1 MRKNSKYYNNGIVN
15 KMIPEGEPIPV
26 GFISG
31 MLPRSKEKIEASNE
45 KRKQTCL
52 DKYGGV
58 APLCSDSIKEKAKET
73 NLRRYG
79 VVSPTQS
86 KEIQDKVKK
95 TNLKRYGVECTFQG
109 QFREKQKRTC
119 LQKYGVEN
127 PFQSEEVKAKIRKT
141 NLEKYGVEYAIQSKE
156 AQEKRDR
163 TNIER
168 YGTTNPVGLEF
179 IKDKRKKT
187 CRERYGVDNPWESKE
202 IFEKA
207 KRTFFERY
215 GVDNPMHSEEIKN
228 RLRENNIK
236 KYGVPI
242 PSKSDIVKEKA
253 SNTCMKKYGVPWSC
267 MRKEA
272 RLGYSNDSVPNKE
285 FASLLDKSNIAYER
299 EFSLGSY
306 IYDFKINTTLIEIN
320 PYATHNTIWSPFSK
334 DSGISIEYHK
344 NKSLFAEENGYHC
357 IHVFDWDNKEKIIKY
372 LSREEIN
379 LDNTSY
385 TIEEAC
391 PYDSEV
397 FLSDYCFYSY
407 LETSINIG
415 LYTNNEVI
423 AVLSALE
430 LDSET
435 FEIISYCSKY
445 KIQNGLKILLNYLIQ
460 RYHPKNILAFQD
472 KSKFNNNAFMQLGFY
487 LVKQCEPELVWYM
500 PELNYHCTSEDLN
513 EEYLLKSGYLP
524 IPDCGKDLLIFNV

>member
-1 MRKNSKYYNNGIVN
+1 MSKSWFTDGSRNIIV
-15 KMIPEGEPIPV
+15 KDGESIPEGFYKGRTVKPLTEE
-26 GFISG
+26 
-31 MLPRSKEKIEASNE
+31 EKNKIKE
-45 KRKQTCL
+45 KRKATCL
-52 DKYGGV
+52 ERFGVENPFQSKPLREKGIKTSLEKYGTKYP
-58 APLCSDSIKEKAKET
+58 AQSEEQKERTKKT
-73 NLRRYG
+73 CLQKYG
-79 VVSPTQS
+79 TEYPTQS
-86 KEIQDKVKK
+86 REVQDKVSNTFEKKYGVKSIFQAKSFIEESKDKRKK
-95 TNLKRYGVECTFQG
+95 TNLKRYGAENPSQNKEVHNKK
-109 QFREKQKRTC
+109 KQTC
-119 LQKYGVEN
+119 LKN
-127 PFQSEEVKAKIRKT
+127 
-141 NLEKYGVEYAIQSKE
+141 YGVEYSFQM
-156 AQEKRDR
+156 RDR
-163 TNIER
+163 MKKS
-168 YGTTNPVGLEF
+168 F
-179 IKDKRKKT
+179 I
-187 CRERYGVDNPWESKE
+187 ERYGVDNP
-202 IFEKA
+202 A
-207 KRTFFERY
+207 K
-215 GVDNPMHSEEIKN
+215 SEEIKK
-228 RLRENNIK
+228 R
-236 KYGVPI
+236 V
-242 PSKSDIVKEKA
+242 SK
-253 SNTCMKKYGVPWSC
+253 TCQEKYGVPWSC

>member
-1 MRKNSKYYNNGIVN
+1 
-15 KMIPEGEPIPV
+15 MIPEGEPIPV
-26 GFISG
+26 GFIPG

-267 MRKEA
+267 MRPEA
-272 RLGYSNDSVPNKE
+272 RMGYSNDSSPNKE
-285 FASLLDKSNIAYER
+285 FELELTNAEISFER
-299 EFSLGSY
+299 EFNLNRFS
-306 IYDFKINTTLIEIN
+306 YDFKVGNILIEIN
-320 PYATHNTIWSPFSK
+320 PSATHNSAWSPFS
-334 DSGISIEYHK
+334 DHGISDKYHLSK
-344 NKSLFAEENGYHC
+344 TLNAERSGYHC
-357 IHVFDWDNKEKIIKY
+357 IHVFDWDSHEDIINTFLINHEISEEDKSKCFEKLSDNVYNFNESNVKSVHNIPELIKDFVSSHPRTYLTTYSDRSKFPKFLYSDLGFKEEFQSDPFRIWYNFKENIFLGY
-372 LSREEIN
+372 S
-379 LDNTSY
+379 
-385 TIEEAC
+385 
-391 PYDSEV
+391 YDSE
-397 FLSDYCFYSY
+397 
-407 LETSINIG
+407 ET
-415 LYTNNEVI
+415 
-423 AVLSALE
+423 
-430 LDSET
+430 
-435 FEIISYCSKY
+435 
-445 KIQNGLKILLNYLIQ
+445 LIE
-460 RYHPKNILAFQD
+460 D
-472 KSKFNNNAFMQLGFY
+472 GFVPVY
-487 LVKQCEPELVWYM
+487 
-500 PELNYHCTSEDLN
+500 
-513 EEYLLKSGYLP
+513 
-524 IPDCGKDLLIFNV
+524 DCGHSIYTLKNV